1 MSRNRS
7 MRRNLSI
14 VIFGV
19 IACMLIINGYTSSK
33 GKKIQFETV
42 EIQDSTG
49 TGQNYLDKD
58 IHLVVI
64 PSIDGVGAV
73 DSWVSEGA
81 QNELMELDYSKFF
94 ALAVFQGIK
103 PTNRYSIEI
112 TKVTRTDNTINLET
126 NVHNRDPNLEAA
138 DVETS
143 PYHLISIIKAGNWS
157 EDFTFTVIQNGTII
171 TSTKHF
177 IP

>member
-1 MSRNRS
+1 
-7 MRRNLSI
+7 MRHNLSI

-19 IACMLIINGYTSSK
+19 IACMLIINGCSSSK
-33 GKKIQFETV
+33 GKKIQFDTV

-49 TGQNYLDKD
+49 TGQNYPGKD

-64 PSIDGVGAV
+64 PSIDDVSDI

-81 QNELMELDYSKFF
+81 QNELIELDYSKFF

-138 DVETS
+138 DVVTS
-143 PYHLISIIKAGNWS
+143 PYHLIVN
-157 EDFTFTVIQNGTII
+157 
-171 TSTKHF
+171 
-177 IP
+177 